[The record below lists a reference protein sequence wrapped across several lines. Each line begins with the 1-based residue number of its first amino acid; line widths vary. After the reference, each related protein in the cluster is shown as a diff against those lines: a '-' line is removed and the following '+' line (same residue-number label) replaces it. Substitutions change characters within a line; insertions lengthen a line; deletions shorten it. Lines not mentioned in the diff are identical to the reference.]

1 MPTTSILSPPTS
13 LFSHSSLNPTS
24 SSSRSFKT
32 LIPSFSQS
40 IKHSKTSLSVRSTM
54 AIEKETPEKERPDT
68 FLREADDSSV
78 STSKS
83 STVRA
88 RFEKMIRDAQDRVCE
103 AIEVADGRGKF
114 KEDVWSRP
122 GGGGG
127 ISRVLQDG
135 DVWEKAGVNVS
146 VVYGLM
152 PPEAYRA
159 AKGGGD
165 SAAKAGPIPFFAAG
179 ISSVLHPKN
188 PFAPT
193 LHFNYRYFE
202 TDAPKDTPGAP
213 RQWWFGGG
221 TDLTPAYIFEEDVKH
236 FHTQGRFMGK
246 DFLFFRCDGK
256 RGKNECTFEEWE
268 AIELFTLAEYDEF
281 KRFLGEEE
289 ENEEER
295 KEEEEEEDEK
305 FADKMNVLESML
317 CEMIKLAKVIMLPVT
332 EMMKTNTLGRG
343 GGRALTSLLANDWK
357 VQKNACDKFDPS
369 FYPRFKK
376 WCDDYFYIKHRDE
389 RRGLG
394 GIFFDD
400 LNDYDQEMLL
410 SFATECAS
418 SVVPAYIPIVERRKN
433 TPFTDGHKEWQQ
445 LRRGRYVEFNLVYD
459 RGTTF
464 GLKTGGRIESILVS
478 LPLTARWEYDHKPEE
493 GSEEW
498 KLLDACINPKEW
510 I

>member
-1 MPTTSILSPPTS
+1 MT
-13 LFSHSSLNPTS
+13 
-24 SSSRSFKT
+24 RSAV
-32 LIPSFSQS
+32 S
-40 IKHSKTSLSVRSTM
+40 
-54 AIEKETPEKERPDT
+54 IEKETPETERPIT
-68 FLREADDSSV
+68 FLRESEGAD
-78 STSKS
+78 
-83 STVRA
+83 VRA
-88 RFEKMIRDAQDRVCE
+88 RFEKMIRDAQDSVCA
-103 AIEVADGRGKF
+103 AIEAVDKGGKF

-135 DVWEKAGVNVS
+135 AVWEKAGVNVS
-146 VVYGLM
+146 VVYGVM

-159 AKGGGD
+159 AK
-165 SAAKAGPIPFFAAG
+165 AAPADQKPGPVPFFAAG

-202 TDAPKDTPGAP
+202 TDAPQDVPGAP

-221 TDLTPAYIFEEDVKH
+221 TDLTPAYIFDEDVKH
-236 FHTQGRFMGK
+236 FHSTQK
-246 DFLFFRCDGK
+246 K
-256 RGKNECTFEEWE
+256 
-268 AIELFTLAEYDEF
+268 
-281 KRFLGEEE
+281 
-289 ENEEER
+289 
-295 KEEEEEEDEK
+295 
-305 FADKMNVLESML
+305 
-317 CEMIKLAKVIMLPVT
+317 
-332 EMMKTNTLGRG
+332 
-343 GGRALTSLLANDWK
+343 
-357 VQKNACDKFDPS
+357 ACDKFDPT

-376 WCDDYFYIKHRDE
+376 WCDDYFYIKHRGE

-410 SFATECAS
+410 SFATECAN
-418 SVVPAYIPIVERRKN
+418 SVVPAYIPIIEKRKD
-433 TPFTDGHKEWQQ
+433 TPFTDHHKAWQQ

-478 LPLTARWEYDHKPEE
+478 LPLSARWEYDHKPEK

>member
-1 MPTTSILSPPTS
+1 
-13 LFSHSSLNPTS
+13 
-24 SSSRSFKT
+24 
-32 LIPSFSQS
+32 
-40 IKHSKTSLSVRSTM
+40 M
-54 AIEKETPEKERPDT
+54 AIEKEVPEEERPVS
-68 FLREADDSSV
+68 FLRESDGASSP
-78 STSKS
+78 SI
-83 STVRA
+83 RA
-88 RFEKMIRDAQDRVCE
+88 RFEKMIRDAQDDVC
-103 AIEVADGRGKF
+103 AALEVVDGVGKF

-127 ISRVLQDG
+127 ISRVLQNG
-135 DVWEKAGVNVS
+135 AVFEKAGVNVS
-146 VVYGLM
+146 VVYGVM

-159 AKGGGD
+159 AKGASVGNDGD
-165 SAAKAGPIPFFAAG
+165 VKPGPVPFFAAG

-202 TDAPKDTPGAP
+202 TDAPKDTAGAP

-236 FHTQGRFMGK
+236 FHT
-246 DFLFFRCDGK
+246 
-256 RGKNECTFEEWE
+256 
-268 AIELFTLAEYDEF
+268 
-281 KRFLGEEE
+281 
-289 ENEEER
+289 
-295 KEEEEEEDEK
+295 
-305 FADKMNVLESML
+305 
-317 CEMIKLAKVIMLPVT
+317 
-332 EMMKTNTLGRG
+332 
-343 GGRALTSLLANDWK
+343 
-357 VQKNACDKFDPS
+357 VQKQACDKFDPT

-376 WCDDYFYIKHRDE
+376 WCDDYFVIKHRNE

-410 SFATECAS
+410 GFSTECAK
-418 SVVPAYIPIVERRKN
+418 SVVPAYIPVIERRKD
-433 TPFTDGHKEWQQ
+433 TPFTEQQKDWQQ

-478 LPLTARWEYDHKPEE
+478 LPLTARWEYNHQLKE

>member
-1 MPTTSILSPPTS
+1 MPATLSSSPS
-13 LFSHSSLNPTS
+13 LFPLSSFPSSNKPQIGFCPTPT
-24 SSSRSFKT
+24 RLTNF
-32 LIPSFSQS
+32 
-40 IKHSKTSLSVRSTM
+40 TSLSKPKSPLRKLTPLSAVS
-54 AIEKETPEKERPDT
+54 IEKETVISERPDT
-68 FLREADDSSV
+68 FLREADGQDDGSV
-78 STSKS
+78 RSRFQRMILEVQD
-83 STVRA
+83 TVCA
-88 RFEKMIRDAQDRVCE
+88 ALE
-103 AIEVADGRGKF
+103 AVDGAGKF
-114 KEDVWSRP
+114 KEDAWTRP

-135 DVWEKAGVNVS
+135 AVFEKAGVNIS
-146 VVYGLM
+146 VVYGVM

-159 AKGGGD
+159 AKG
-165 SAAKAGPIPFFAAG
+165 SATDQKPGPVPFFAAG
-179 ISSVLHPKN
+179 VSSVLHPKN

-202 TDAPKDTPGAP
+202 TDAPKDAPGAP

-236 FHTQGRFMGK
+236 FHS
-246 DFLFFRCDGK
+246 
-256 RGKNECTFEEWE
+256 
-268 AIELFTLAEYDEF
+268 I
-281 KRFLGEEE
+281 
-289 ENEEER
+289 
-295 KEEEEEEDEK
+295 
-305 FADKMNVLESML
+305 
-317 CEMIKLAKVIMLPVT
+317 
-332 EMMKTNTLGRG
+332 
-343 GGRALTSLLANDWK
+343 
-357 VQKNACDKFDPS
+357 QKKACDKFDPS

-376 WCDDYFYIKHRDE
+376 WCDDYFYIKHRGE

-418 SVVPAYIPIVERRKN
+418 SVVPAYIPIIEKRKD
-433 TPFTDGHKEWQQ
+433 TPFNESQKAWQQ

-478 LPLTARWEYDHKPEE
+478 LPLSARWEYDHKPDE